1 VYVVVSCQR
10 CNNLLLGDTRYRTR
24 ACPHC
29 GLRMVLRGRRALA
42 RTESAQ
48 EAVAMIQELKK
59 RDAEES

>member
-1 VYVVVSCQR
+1 MYVVVSCQR

>member
-1 VYVVVSCQR
+1 MYVVVSCQR

-42 RTESAQ
+42 KTESAQ
-48 EAVAMIQELKK
+48 EAVEMIQELKK